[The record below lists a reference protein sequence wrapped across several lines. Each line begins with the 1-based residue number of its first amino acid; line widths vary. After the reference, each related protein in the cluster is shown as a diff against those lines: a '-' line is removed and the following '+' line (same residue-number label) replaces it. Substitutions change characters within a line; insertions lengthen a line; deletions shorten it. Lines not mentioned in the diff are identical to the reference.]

1 MTALGVAPVRG
12 RSKAEKLEETLATR
26 YIAAMTDDVPQ
37 RVAVLEQIA
46 ATTAAALADI
56 RTDLREI
63 RTRQETDFRTLVE
76 RGDRHFQVLLSR
88 GDRQF
93 YSLLGIYLTGT
104 AAILGLL
111 AHSFKWI

>member
-1 MTALGVAPVRG
+1 
-12 RSKAEKLEETLATR
+12 
-26 YIAAMTDDVPQ
+26 MTDNIES
-37 RVAVLEQIA
+37 RVAVLEQMA

-63 RTRQETDFRTLVE
+63 RTRQEADFRTLVE
-76 RGDRHFQVLLSR
+76 RGDRHFQTLRAR

-93 YSLLGIYLTGT
+93 HSLLGITLTGT

-111 AHSFKWI
+111 AHGFHWI

>member
-1 MTALGVAPVRG
+1 
-12 RSKAEKLEETLATR
+12 
-26 YIAAMTDDVPQ
+26 MTDNIES
-37 RVAVLEQIA
+37 RIAVLEQIA
-46 ATTAAALADI
+46 GTTAATLADI

-76 RGDRHFQVLLSR
+76 RGDRHFQALLTR

-111 AHSFKWI
+111 AHSFHWI